1 MNIYTKAKVVMDGV
15 FQRRETGFSWH
26 CGPIRSVSLKS
37 RLVVRIAVRLQRQC
51 CRKLL
56 ASSGGGKAEGGHNQ
70 MGSAS
75 GLCKF
80 N

>member
-1 MNIYTKAKVVMDGV
+1 MSIYSKAKVVMDSV
-15 FQRRETGFSWH
+15 FQRRETGCLWH
-26 CGPIRSVSLKS
+26 YGPICSVTLKS
-37 RLVVRIAVRLQRQC
+37 RFGMRIALHLQRQC

-56 ASSGGGKAEGGHNQ
+56 ASGGGGKAEGGHNQ